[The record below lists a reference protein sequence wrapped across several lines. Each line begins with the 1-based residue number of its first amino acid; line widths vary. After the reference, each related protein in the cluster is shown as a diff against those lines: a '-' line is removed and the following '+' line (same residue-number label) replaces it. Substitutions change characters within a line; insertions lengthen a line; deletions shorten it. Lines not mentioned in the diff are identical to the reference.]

1 MSDTGPW
8 QLRASFPWPLPAA
21 SSMEPHAP
29 LLVTRY
35 SAHTLRDWNLRWAPA
50 EVADVWKGQTLTSL
64 ESPPPACA
72 CDFTPADQAHLH
84 FPVSIHLPLP
94 WLHLELH
101 HPNLQPIPLL
111 QQDPAHHDAVT
122 TLPLYQRPPGG
133 PFQLCLCGIL
143 YKGYFALDMQGHY
156 EVSCPPGTLADTSDE
171 APSSILTNYL
181 PLPGTRWHSLKE
193 EAHSLC
199 IPCMLHSLIL

>member
-1 MSDTGPW
+1 MCGKVR
-8 QLRASFPWPLPAA
+8 L
-21 SSMEPHAP
+21 
-29 LLVTRY
+29 
-35 SAHTLRDWNLRWAPA
+35 
-50 EVADVWKGQTLTSL
+50 
-64 ESPPPACA
+64 SPPWKARPQLVRAPSLLL
-72 CDFTPADQAHLH
+72 TKPTSTS
-84 FPVSIHLPLP
+84 PVSIHLPLP

-111 QQDPAHHDAVT
+111 QQDPVHHDAVT